1 MFNKKNYVLNCDLC
15 DTRKIKE
22 EDYSGFEKILVNA
35 DVIVVNE
42 TSKSILNRLPF
53 TINQDC
59 MIEIPDAV
67 DANLQTING
76 SYEISGT
83 TAVVEHTVLV
93 VNGALIIKSGAESVM
108 EKYERIH
115 VNGSVRCP
123 KSLEGSLS
131 KLTANGSVTLY
142 PDDCVVL
149 EDTFVIDK
157 YFPLRAKENGKYY
170 VKDEVIVQD
179 RGVELEK
186 LVRKNVQFVTKKL
199 IVPEEM
205 IESAVAL
212 FDETVIFEVIPEG
225 MTLIYGNAV
234 LNDDLVE
241 KNGGKIY
248 VYGSVKVDENCD
260 LKELAA
266 KVDKLIVKDTV
277 TLKKNQ
283 EEFFRELKAEYHS
296 IKFVWE
302 GRIIEN
308 KPSARI
314 DTILLESSPNKVLVQ
329 NAAVIKIA
337 EDVTPELI
345 LDRLMIE
352 NCAKVSCTEE
362 QESAIAAIA
371 QNVAKIGGTGD
382 GNEGMGL
389 MDGIKDLLSTKIV
402 NADTYIM

>member
-42 TSKSILNRLPF
+42 TSKSILSRLPF

-59 MIEIPDAV
+59 MIEIPDGV

-83 TAVVEHTVLV
+83 TAVIEHTVLV
-93 VNGALIIKSGAESVM
+93 VNGELIIKSGAESVM

-123 KSLEGSLS
+123 KSLEGNLS
-131 KLTANGSVTLY
+131 KLTANGSVTLF

-149 EDTFVIDK
+149 ENTFAIDK

-170 VKDEVIVQD
+170 IKDEVIIQD
-179 RGVELEK
+179 RVVELEK

-225 MTLIYGNAV
+225 MTLIYGDAV

-241 KNGGKIY
+241 KNGRKIY
-248 VYGSVKVDENCD
+248 VYGSLKIDENCN
-260 LKELAA
+260 LKDIAA
-266 KVDKLIVKDTV
+266 KVDKLIIKDAV

-283 EEFFRELKAEYHS
+283 EELFRELKAEYHS

-314 DTILLESSPNKVLVQ
+314 DTTLLESSPNKVLVR
-329 NAAVIKIA
+329 NAAVIKVA

-389 MDGIKDLLSTKIV
+389 MDGMKELLSTKIV

>member
-123 KSLEGSLS
+123 KSLEGNLS

-149 EDTFVIDK
+149 EDTFVFDK

-186 LVRKNVQFVTKKL
+186 LVRKNVQFITQKL

-266 KVDKLIVKDTV
+266 KVDKLIVKDMV

-371 QNVAKIGGTGD
+371 RNVAKIGGTGD

>member
-67 DANLQTING
+67 DANLQTIIG

-186 LVRKNVQFVTKKL
+186 LVRKNVQFITQKL

-266 KVDKLIVKDTV
+266 KVDKLIVKDMV

-389 MDGIKDLLSTKIV
+389 MDGMKELLSTKIV
-402 NADTYIM
+402 NADTYVM